1 MGGVGVTLDGSL
13 PCHQRGRR
21 GLLKDSV
28 LPAAVKGLRF
38 SALPLPILACHR
50 GIMVQG

>member
-1 MGGVGVTLDGSL
+1 MGGVGVTLDVSL

-28 LPAAVKGLRF
+28 LPAAAKGLRF